1 MLDYPKELGHWELIT
16 LEFLRSG
23 ECTVVLPT
31 PKDKLCEDWLT
42 CHFGSWPVIQVTIG
56 VEVEAFWDGSLFHP
70 VVQKDGVIERLLC
83 KRLDSVCGSI
93 LRSPFCLETWLNQ
106 SLTAAV
112 GWTAPS
118 VFWVCSLPHTW
129 ASTSR
134 CPERAWATHPAGVD
148 FHSSVPW
155 EPCSYL
161 LIATCSPCTLPSSG
175 RSYSVRKL
183 HSGVSKLGSLA
194 AWRGWTPSGVLASL
208 HHEVP
213 MVTEILCWVTTAAAP
228 WDE

>member
-1 MLDYPKELGHWELIT
+1 MHKES
-16 LEFLRSG
+16 FFK
-23 ECTVVLPT
+23 CT
-31 PKDKLCEDWLT
+31 C
-42 CHFGSWPVIQVTIG
+42 
-56 VEVEAFWDGSLFHP
+56 P
-70 VVQKDGVIERLLC
+70 VVQALFDEQAIFTPLYCLC
-83 KRLDSVCGSI
+83 SFLKTNLMYLWGSISGPSFLFHCSI

-118 VFWVCSLPHTW
+118 IFWVCSLPHTW

-213 MVTEILCWVTTAAAP
+213 MVTEILCWVKTAAAP
-228 WDE
+228 LDE